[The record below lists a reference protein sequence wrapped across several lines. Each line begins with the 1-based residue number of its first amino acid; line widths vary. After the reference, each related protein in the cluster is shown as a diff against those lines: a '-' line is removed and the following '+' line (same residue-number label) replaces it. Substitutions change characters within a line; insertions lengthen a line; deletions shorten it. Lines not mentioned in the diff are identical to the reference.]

1 MLNVDLTDQSV
12 NNTKYSIFLFFEIIM
27 YMNLIKKKTF
37 ILHDFYNFSHIS
49 PVNCYWFL
57 ACDVKTCI
65 NKITIVLSGNV
76 KIFVYAI
83 MQNYTSYFH

>member
-1 MLNVDLTDQSV
+1 
-12 NNTKYSIFLFFEIIM
+12 M
-27 YMNLIKKKTF
+27 YMNLKKTF

-49 PVNCYWFL
+49 PVNVTDFL